1 MRKRENLLFF
11 VMFLLIFVFF
21 CRVVTLQ
28 VFGCQFLQK
37 EAKKGHLVLMKLPA
51 FRGAIFDR
59 KGREL
64 AVSLPTNSIC
74 LFSKSS
80 EFLRNPENTIEL
92 LVECLKINKSS
103 LLERIQRSRDF
114 VWVKRKVEREDYE
127 KVKKL
132 DLPGVGFCK
141 EFKRVYPKGI
151 LASHILGF
159 TDIDGKGLEGMELRN
174 DELLKGE
181 SGWHILIKDA
191 RGRIIPS
198 LEEKKRKKKREGLN
212 VILTIDERIQE
223 IVEEELEKVY
233 RKFKALSAT
242 AIVMDPFSGEILG
255 LANRPTFNPDSPGSY
270 QASFRRNRAITDIF
284 EPGSVFKVVVAA
296 AVLEEGI
303 VDPKEVIFC
312 ENGKWLYRK
321 HILHDAEPHQNLSFR
336 EVIAKSSNIGT
347 VKVALKLGKEKLCRY
362 AHNFGFGQ
370 NTGIDL
376 PGEVRG
382 ILRTPDK
389 WSKYSMAAIPIGQE
403 VAATPMQAICALAV
417 IANGGSYVK
426 PYFVK
431 EIENSQGVS
440 VRKAKPWRRRIIS
453 RETAMTLTSILR
465 DAVEEEGT
473 APLAKIY
480 NYTVAG
486 KTGTSQKVING
497 RYSHSKF
504 FSSFIGYAPAEN
516 PKVVVL
522 VMVNEPKPLY
532 YGSLVAA
539 PVFREITRRI
549 LSYLEVPQE
558 NKMIAKRTQ

>member
-1 MRKRENLLFF
+1 MRKRENLLFS

-28 VFGCQFLQK
+28 VFGCQFLQNK
-37 EAKKGHLVLMKLPA
+37 AKKGQLGLMKLPA
-51 FRGAIFDR
+51 FRGTIFDR

-80 EFLRNPENTIEL
+80 EFLRKPENTIGL
-92 LVECLKINKSS
+92 LVKCLKIDKSS
-103 LLERIQRSRDF
+103 LLKRIQRSRDF
-114 VWVKRKVEREDYE
+114 VWVKRKVGREDYE
-127 KVKKL
+127 KIKKL

-159 TDIDGKGLEGMELRN
+159 TDIDGKGLEGMELKN
-174 DELLKGE
+174 DELLRGK

-198 LEEKKRKKKREGLN
+198 LEKKREKNHEGLN
-212 VILTIDERIQE
+212 IVLTIDERIQQ
-223 IVEEELEKVY
+223 IVEEELERVY
-233 RKFKALSAT
+233 REFNALSAT

-255 LANRPTFNPDSPGSY
+255 LANRPTFNPNSPGSY

-303 VDPKEVIFC
+303 LGPKEVIFC

-321 HILHDAEPHQNLSFR
+321 HVLHDAKPHQNLSFR

-347 VKVALKLGKEKLCRY
+347 VKVALKLGKEKVYRY
-362 AHNFGFGQ
+362 ARNFGFGQ
-370 NTGIDL
+370 STGIDL

-382 ILRTPDK
+382 ILRTPGK

-417 IANGGSYVK
+417 IANGGNYVK

-431 EIENSQGVS
+431 EVEDSQGVS
-440 VRKAKPWRRRIIS
+440 VWKTKPWRRQIIS
-453 RETAMTLTSILR
+453 RETAITLTSILR
-465 DAVEEEGT
+465 DVVEEEGT

-539 PVFREITRRI
+539 PAFREITRRI
-549 LSYLEVPQE
+549 LSYLEVPQGNE
-558 NKMIAKRTQ
+558 MIAKRTQ

>member
-21 CRVVTLQ
+21 CRVITLQ

-37 EAKKGHLVLMKLPA
+37 EAKKGRSVLVKLPA

-64 AVSLPTNSIC
+64 AVSLPVNSIC

-80 EFLRNPENTIEL
+80 EFLRNPENTIRVL
-92 LVECLKINKSS
+92 ARCLEINESS
-103 LLERIQRSRDF
+103 LLKRIQRSRDF
-114 VWVKRKVEREDYE
+114 VWVKRKVGRENYE
-127 KVKKL
+127 KIKKL
-132 DLPGVGFCK
+132 HLPGVGFCK

-174 DELLKGE
+174 DELLRGK
-181 SGWHILIKDA
+181 SGWQILIKDA
-191 RGRIIPS
+191 RGRLIPS

-212 VILTIDERIQE
+212 LVLTIDERIQE
-223 IVEEELEKVY
+223 IVEEELERVY
-233 RKFKALSAT
+233 RKFSALSAT

-255 LANRPTFNPDSPGSY
+255 LANRPTFDPNSPGSY

-303 VDPKEVIFC
+303 LDPKEVIFC

-347 VKVALKLGKEKLCRY
+347 VKVALRLGKEKVYRY

-370 NTGIDL
+370 STGIDL

-382 ILRTPDK
+382 VLRTPDK

-417 IANGGSYVK
+417 IANGGNYVK

-440 VRKAKPWRRRIIS
+440 VRKTKPWRRRIIS

-465 DAVEEEGT
+465 DAVEKEGT

-497 RYSHSKF
+497 HYSHSKF

-558 NKMIAKRTQ
+558 NEMVVKRRQ

>member
-1 MRKRENLLFF
+1 
-11 VMFLLIFVFF
+11 
-21 CRVVTLQ
+21 
-28 VFGCQFLQK
+28 
-37 EAKKGHLVLMKLPA
+37 MKLPA
-51 FRGAIFDR
+51 FRGAICDR

-80 EFLRNPENTIEL
+80 EFLREPENTVSI
-92 LVECLKINKSS
+92 LVKCLGINKSS
-103 LLERIQRSRDF
+103 LLERIQKSKNF
-114 VWVKRKVEREDYE
+114 VWVKRSVEREDYE
-127 KVKKL
+127 KIKKL
-132 DLPGVGFCK
+132 ELPGVGFCK
-141 EFKRVYPKGI
+141 EFKRIYPKGI

-159 TDIDGKGLEGMELRN
+159 TDIDGKGLEGMELKN
-174 DELLKGE
+174 DELLRGK

-198 LEEKKRKKKREGLN
+198 LEKKREKNHEGFN
-212 VILTIDERIQE
+212 IVLTIDERIQQ
-223 IVEEELEKVY
+223 IVEEELERVY
-233 RKFKALSAT
+233 REFNALSAT

-255 LANRPTFNPDSPGSY
+255 LANRPTFNPNSPGSY

-303 VDPKEVIFC
+303 LGPKEVIFC

-321 HILHDAEPHQNLSFR
+321 HVLHDAEPHQNLSFR

-347 VKVALKLGKEKLCRY
+347 VKVASRLGKEKVYRY
-362 AHNFGFGQ
+362 ARNFGFGQ
-370 NTGIDL
+370 STGIDL

-382 ILRTPDK
+382 VLRTPDK

-417 IANGGSYVK
+417 IANGGNYVK

-431 EIENSQGVS
+431 EVEDSQGVS
-440 VRKAKPWRRRIIS
+440 VWKTKPWRRQIIS

-539 PVFREITRRI
+539 PAFREITRRI
-549 LSYLEVPQE
+549 LSYLEVPQGNE
-558 NKMIAKRTQ
+558 MIAKRTQ